1 MSKTHKSCLVLNAD
15 YSPIGIISWQKAMI
29 WLFRY
34 NSLKYRSIEIIS
46 YYTDDYIITTTGQ
59 QEIPAVIKT
68 TKYFKLNNHTVHFCR
83 KNLFLRDDHT
93 CQYCST
99 KLIAN
104 QLTYDHVIPKS
115 KWDRDKRGP
124 STSWTNIV
132 TACRR
137 CNIKKGNKTPEQANM
152 PLIKTPFIPKK
163 TSKYLPF
170 HDLSPTITNSI
181 PEPWALYLE

>member
-29 WLFRY
+29 WFFRY
-34 NSLKYRSIEIIS
+34 NSLKYRGIEIIS
-46 YYTDDYIITTTGQ
+46 YYTDDCVSTTTGL

-68 TKYFKLNNHTVHFCR
+68 TKYFRLNTHTVNFCR

-93 CQYCST
+93 CQYCLT
-99 KLIAN
+99 KLMSN

-115 KWDRDKRGP
+115 KWNYSDSP
-124 STSWTNIV
+124 TCWTNIV
-132 TACRR
+132 TACRH

-152 PLIKTPFIPKK
+152 PLIKMPVVPKK
-163 TSKYLPF
+163 TSKYLPM
-170 HDLSPTITNSI
+170 HDLYSTITKSI
-181 PEPWALYLE
+181 PEPWVLYLK